1 MGRWTGV
8 ITDWCK
14 NGIGYV
20 LVQKYCNCTDITP
33 ICCTGGWKVCM
44 VGSRFTSAAEQN
56 YSAVEGELQGVVDG
70 LHKMR
75 YYTQGCDKLLVGVD
89 HKPLLG
95 LLQGKRLEDIDNM
108 RLRRLIEKTYGW
120 QFKVV
125 HIPGRKHGA
134 ADAMSRGVPDTAV
147 ECNQLEGEEVTCR
160 EVRSHMLAM
169 LPVVSSENLP
179 QPDSS

>member
-1 MGRWTGV
+1 MIADEVVKGVYSFEVGRWTGV
-8 ITDWCK
+8 MTDWCK

-33 ICCTGGWKVCM
+33 ICCTGGWKVYM
-44 VGSRFTSAAEQN
+44 VGSRFTSAAEQLWK
-56 YSAVEGELQGVVDG
+56 EGVVDG

-108 RLRRLIEKTYGW
+108 RLRRLVEKNLW
-120 QFKVV
+120 
-125 HIPGRKHGA
+125 
-134 ADAMSRGVPDTAV
+134 V
-147 ECNQLEGEEVTCR
+147 EVQGSPNSSPPPILQ
-160 EVRSHMLAM
+160 HLATSCEKCSP
-169 LPVVSSENLP
+169 LPVPHAAITYPLLAFLMSKALLSKC
-179 QPDSS
+179 